1 MATYKSNSGQNPTPP
16 WHINICTV
24 FGVPIRAHVTLALLL
39 LWVIVEQQ
47 RKGEALLTEV
57 LLTVLV
63 LVSIALHEIGHALA
77 ARYFGVKTHE
87 IILYPFGGVARIAK
101 EFTGG
106 KELVVATAGP
116 IASAAIALALHLI
129 PVNSEMSASVVN
141 LHQSLRGINI
151 ILCLFNLI
159 PAYPMDG
166 GRILKAVLEL
176 LQIKSAT
183 SIAASLGQVVS
194 ILMGC
199 LGFYYQNPI
208 LVLVSIV
215 VFFAAMSERTRVQE
229 FHLADKTP
237 ITKVMTSLDA
247 LTIISHGTTTKEAID
262 KIVTVQDSFFPVL
275 YGTQLVGIVEREFML
290 SLAGTAGEDEYLA
303 TYVIKDFPTIA
314 TDATAA
320 LGLGLLDEHKTP
332 LLIVKSGEDFKGVVF
347 LTNVVESLYIGEAR
361 ANRKPTTE
369 DDDWDI

>member
-1 MATYKSNSGQNPTPP
+1 
-16 WHINICTV
+16 
-24 FGVPIRAHVTLALLL
+24 VTLALLL

-77 ARYFGVKTHE
+77 AKYFGVKTHE

-101 EFTGG
+101 EFTEW
-106 KELVVATAGP
+106 KELIVAAAGP
-116 IASAAIALALHLI
+116 LTSAAIALVLHLI
-129 PVNSEMSASVVN
+129 PVNAEMSASVVN

-166 GRILKAVLEL
+166 GRILKAILEL

-183 SIAASLGQVVS
+183 SIATSLGQVVS

-215 VFFAAMSERTRVQE
+215 VFFAAMSERARVQE

-237 ITKVMTSLDA
+237 ITKVMTTLDA

-275 YGTQLVGIVEREFML
+275 YGTQLVGIIEREFML

-303 TYVIKDFPTIA
+303 TYVIKDFPTITA
-314 TDATAA
+314 DATAA

-332 LLIVKSGEDFKGVVF
+332 LLIVKSGEDFKGLVF